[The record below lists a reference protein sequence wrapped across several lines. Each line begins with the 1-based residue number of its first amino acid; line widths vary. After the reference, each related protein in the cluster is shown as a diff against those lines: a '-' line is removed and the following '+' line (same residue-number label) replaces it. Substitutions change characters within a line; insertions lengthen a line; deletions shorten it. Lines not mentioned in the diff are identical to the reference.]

1 MYPNRLAEDA
11 FLIMISKV
19 RNLPA
24 RPGVLSLCRSL
35 SIGSWKEA
43 VVVLR
48 YALALAA
55 LLIFASNNL
64 TGVWTGE
71 MKDAEG
77 GSSGTAYLQLTQDG
91 THISGLTGAS
101 KDHAWP
107 IKNAIFADNHLTFNV
122 TSKDPEG
129 KEKSEWTFDL
139 NVDGDHMTGT
149 AEGKQ
154 EDRSW
159 KTDLQLTRQK

>member
-1 MYPNRLAEDA
+1 MFSGTSAAALVSGCYVENYL
-11 FLIMISKV
+11 SW
-19 RNLPA
+19 LPIEEA
-24 RPGVLSLCRSL
+24 
-35 SIGSWKEA
+35 A
-43 VVVLR
+43 VVMR

-55 LLIFASNNL
+55 FLAFSTNNL

-77 GSSGTAYLQLTQDG
+77 GSGGAYLQLTQDG
-91 THISGLTGAS
+91 VHITGSTGAS

-107 IKNAIFADNHLTFNV
+107 IKNAIFADDHLTFHV
-122 TSKDPEG
+122 TSTDPES

-139 NVDGDHMTGT
+139 KVDGDRMTGT
-149 AEGKQ
+149 AEGRQ

-159 KTDLQLTRQK
+159 KAELQLTREK

>member
-1 MYPNRLAEDA
+1 MA
-11 FLIMISKV
+11 I
-19 RNLPA
+19 
-24 RPGVLSLCRSL
+24 
-35 SIGSWKEA
+35 
-43 VVVLR
+43 R

-55 LLIFASNNL
+55 FLVFSANSL

-77 GSSGTAYLQLTQDG
+77 GSGAAYLQLTQDG
-91 THISGLTGAS
+91 AHITGSTGAS

-107 IKNAIFADNHLTFNV
+107 IKNAIFADDHLTFHV
-122 TSKDPEG
+122 TSTDPES

-139 NVDGDHMTGT
+139 KVDGDRMTGT
-149 AEGKQ
+149 AEGSQ

-159 KTDLQLTRQK
+159 KAELELTRKK

>member
-1 MYPNRLAEDA
+1 MV
-11 FLIMISKV
+11 I
-19 RNLPA
+19 
-24 RPGVLSLCRSL
+24 
-35 SIGSWKEA
+35 
-43 VVVLR
+43 R

-55 LLIFASNNL
+55 LLIFISNHL

-77 GSSGTAYLQLTQDG
+77 GGSGGAYLQLTQDG
-91 THISGLTGAS
+91 THITGFTGVNE
-101 KDHAWP
+101 DHAWP
-107 IKNAIFADNHLTFNV
+107 IKNAMFADDHLTFHV
-122 TSKDPEG
+122 TSTDPES

-139 NVDGDHMTGT
+139 KVEGDHMTGT

-159 KTDLQLTRQK
+159 KADLQLTRQK

>member
-1 MYPNRLAEDA
+1 
-11 FLIMISKV
+11 
-19 RNLPA
+19 
-24 RPGVLSLCRSL
+24 
-35 SIGSWKEA
+35 
-43 VVVLR
+43 
-48 YALALAA
+48 
-55 LLIFASNNL
+55 LLILTSNNL

-77 GSSGTAYLQLTQDG
+77 GSGGAYLQLTQDG
-91 THISGLTGAS
+91 ARVSGSTGAS

-107 IKNAIFADNHLTFNV
+107 IRDAMFADDRLTFHV
-122 TSKDPEG
+122 TSTDPES
-129 KEKSEWTFDL
+129 KEKSEWAFDPK
-139 NVDGDHMTGT
+139 VEGDRMTGT

>member
-1 MYPNRLAEDA
+1 
-11 FLIMISKV
+11 MIV
-19 RNLPA
+19 
-24 RPGVLSLCRSL
+24 
-35 SIGSWKEA
+35 
-43 VVVLR
+43 R

-55 LLIFASNNL
+55 LLIFTSNSL

-77 GSSGTAYLQLTQDG
+77 GSGGAYLQLTQDG
-91 THISGLTGAS
+91 AHITGLTGAS
-101 KDHAWP
+101 KDHSWP
-107 IKNAIFADNHLTFNV
+107 IKDAVFADDHLTFRV
-122 TSKDPEG
+122 TSSDPES

-139 NVDGDHMTGT
+139 KVDGDHMTGT

-159 KTDLQLTRQK
+159 KADLQLTRQK

>member
-1 MYPNRLAEDA
+1 MV
-11 FLIMISKV
+11 M
-19 RNLPA
+19 
-24 RPGVLSLCRSL
+24 
-35 SIGSWKEA
+35 
-43 VVVLR
+43 R

-55 LLIFASNNL
+55 FLAFSANNL

-77 GSSGTAYLQLTQDG
+77 GSGGAYLQLTQDG
-91 THISGLTGAS
+91 TRITGSTGAS
-101 KDHAWP
+101 KDHSWP
-107 IKNAIFADNHLTFNV
+107 IKNALYADDHLIFHV
-122 TSKDPEG
+122 TSTDPES

-139 NVDGDHMTGT
+139 KVDGDRMTGT

-159 KTDLQLTRQK
+159 KAELHLTRQK

>member
-1 MYPNRLAEDA
+1 MA
-11 FLIMISKV
+11 I
-19 RNLPA
+19 
-24 RPGVLSLCRSL
+24 
-35 SIGSWKEA
+35 
-43 VVVLR
+43 R

-55 LLIFASNNL
+55 LLIFTSNNL

-77 GSSGTAYLQLTQDG
+77 GNGGAYLQLTQDG
-91 THISGLTGAS
+91 AHISGSTGVS

-107 IKNAIFADNHLTFNV
+107 INDATFTDNRLTFHV
-122 TSKDPEG
+122 TSTDPES

-139 NVDGDHMTGT
+139 KVDGDRMTGT

-159 KTDLQLTRQK
+159 KAELQLTRQK